1 MLQFN
6 TDFIEQMSS
15 KGRQAGETIR
25 VQNQRSQQ
33 ALKERAGIQ
42 NTNQQPQANDQQKES
57 ALIRNQ
63 VLWALRVN
71 DR

>member
-1 MLQFN
+1 
-6 TDFIEQMSS
+6 MSS

-42 NTNQQPQANDQQKES
+42 NTN
-57 ALIRNQ
+57 
-63 VLWALRVN
+63 
-71 DR
+71 